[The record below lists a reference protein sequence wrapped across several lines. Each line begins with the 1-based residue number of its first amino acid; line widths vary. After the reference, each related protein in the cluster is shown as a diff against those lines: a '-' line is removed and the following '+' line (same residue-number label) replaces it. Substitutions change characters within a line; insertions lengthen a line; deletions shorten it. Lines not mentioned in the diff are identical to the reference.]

1 MDLSPIFKQQFA
13 DYVVELAE
21 QKGGILKEYIT
32 QVEETDSA
40 KFTFSTLGTV
50 VTKAPSAA
58 GVRDVGQEIATSTVD
73 CIVEDAEVVVYEKK
87 LDQAKAVSKGAA
99 GRVANRCVNALGR
112 KEDQQIINAMEA
124 AVTAGKVTN
133 VVPANFDDGATDS
146 AFSLKKWIKAAEL
159 LNSSGDGSG
168 MRVLLGT
175 PKTLTA
181 MLNSTEITSRD
192 FNTVQALVEGRVDS
206 YMGMKFIMLADTDDL
221 DPENKRGLP
230 GVGTAD
236 RKLYAMD
243 ADALGFVDNVNKSA
257 RIEWDVSSSSF
268 KITGDMSSN
277 ACVIDPSLVV
287 EISVKEA

>member
-13 DYVVELAE
+13 DYVKELAE
-21 QKGGILKEYIT
+21 QKGGILKEYIS

-58 GVRDVGQEIATSTVD
+58 GVRDVGQDIATDTVD
-73 CIVEDAEVVVYEKK
+73 CIVEDAEVVIYQKK
-87 LDQAKAVSKGAA
+87 LDQAKAVSKGATA
-99 GRVANRCVNALGR
+99 QVANRCVNALGR

-124 AVTAGKVTN
+124 AVTAGTVTN
-133 VVPANFDDGATDS
+133 VVPADYDDGATAT

-159 LNSSGDGSG
+159 LNASGNGSG
-168 MRVLLGT
+168 MRCLIGT

-181 MLNSTEITSRD
+181 MLNETEITSKD
-192 FNTVQALVEGRVDS
+192 FNTVQALVEGKVDT
-206 YMGMKFIMLADTDDL
+206 YMGMKFIMIADSDAAQAAD
-221 DPENKRGLP
+221 KRGLP
-230 GVGTAD
+230 GVGTNN

-277 ACVIDPSLVV
+277 ACVVDPSLVV
-287 EISVKEA
+287 EINVVEA